1 MKKKNDSNFNS
12 NTNSYFLFPV
22 SYLKRKMPRHF
33 TLIELLVVIAI
44 IAILAGL
51 LLPAL
56 NKAKQTAQGIACISQ
71 FKQLNLVDLHYAA
84 SYNDY
89 GMPYKIFGRY
99 NGEMIALEW
108 HYVLLSRASVK
119 AASIARYI
127 GIKQFKEPFCPTGFP
142 DENPAVMYEQYGGHN
157 NGLPGLN
164 LCFHYEIYNIF
175 TSTVSDKSM
184 YAVLPLS
191 HIKNPGKVVHFGEA
205 KQKSNPNIG
214 KYWDTFTQY
223 RHRNQ
228 MTTTFYDG
236 HIEMRKK
243 QQLSNANFWANASG
257 NK

>member
-1 MKKKNDSNFNS
+1 MEEKNE
-12 NTNSYFLFPV
+12 
-22 SYLKRKMPRHF
+22 RKQQRSGF

-71 FKQLNLVDLHYAA
+71 FKQLNLVDLQYAA

-99 NGEMIALEW
+99 NGEMIAQEW
-108 HYVLLSRASVK
+108 HYVLLSRASAK

-164 LCFHYEIYNIF
+164 LCFHYGTYNIF
-175 TSTVSDKSM
+175 SSTESDKSM

-191 HIKNPGKVVHFGEA
+191 RIKNPAKVVHFGEA

-214 KYWDTFTQY
+214 KYWNVYTQY
-223 RHRNQ
+223 RHNNQ

-236 HIEMRKK
+236 HIQMRKK
-243 QQLSNANFWANASG
+243 QQLSNANFWANSSG

>member
-1 MKKKNDSNFNS
+1 MEEKNA
-12 NTNSYFLFPV
+12 
-22 SYLKRKMPRHF
+22 RKQHRSGF
-33 TLIELLVVIAI
+33 TLIELLIVIAI

-71 FKQLNLVDLHYAA
+71 FKQLNLVDLQYAA

-99 NGEMIALEW
+99 NGEMIAQEW
-108 HYVLLSRASVK
+108 HYVLLSRASAK

-164 LCFHYEIYNIF
+164 LCFHYGNYNIF
-175 TSTVSDKSM
+175 SSTESDKSM

-191 HIKNPGKVVHFGEA
+191 RIKNPSQVVHFGEA
-205 KQKSNPNIG
+205 KRKDNPDIG
-214 KYWDTFTQY
+214 KYWDLYTQY
-223 RHRNQ
+223 RHSRK

-243 QQLSNANFWANASG
+243 QQLSNANFWANSSG

>member
-1 MKKKNDSNFNS
+1 MEEKNA
-12 NTNSYFLFPV
+12 
-22 SYLKRKMPRHF
+22 RKQHRSGF
-33 TLIELLVVIAI
+33 TLIELLIVIAI

-71 FKQLNLVDLHYAA
+71 FKQLNLVDLQYAA

-99 NGEMIALEW
+99 NGEMIEQEW
-108 HYVLLSRASVK
+108 HYVLLSRASAK

-164 LCFHYEIYNIF
+164 LCFHYGTYNIF
-175 TSTVSDKSM
+175 SSTESDKSM

-191 HIKNPGKVVHFGEA
+191 RIKNPAKVVHFGEA

-214 KYWDTFTQY
+214 KYWNVYTQY
-223 RHRNQ
+223 RHNNQ

-243 QQLSNANFWANASG
+243 HQLSNANFWANSSG

>member
-1 MKKKNDSNFNS
+1 MEQKKERKNQTAD
-12 NTNSYFLFPV
+12 
-22 SYLKRKMPRHF
+22 F

-56 NKAKQTAQGIACISQ
+56 NKAKQTAQGIACVSQ
-71 FKQLNLVDLHYAA
+71 FKQLNLVDLQYAA
-84 SYNDY
+84 NFNDY
-89 GMPYKIFGRY
+89 GMPFKIFGRY
-99 NGEMIALEW
+99 NGEMVALGW
-108 HYVLLSRASVK
+108 NYVLLLRASAK
-119 AASIARYI
+119 AVSIANYI
-127 GIKQFKEPFCPTGFP
+127 GIKQFKEPFCPTGFA
-142 DENPAVMYEQYGGHN
+142 DENPAVRENQHGGHN

-164 LCFHYEIYNIF
+164 VCFHYEHYNIF

-191 HIKNPGKVVHFGEA
+191 RIKNPSKVVHFGEA
-205 KQKSNPNIG
+205 KRKDNPDIG
-214 KYWDTFTQY
+214 KYWDLYTQY
-223 RHRNQ
+223 RHSRK

-243 QQLSNANFWANASG
+243 QQLSNANFWANSSG

>member
-1 MKKKNDSNFNS
+1 MEEKKAWKQQRSG
-12 NTNSYFLFPV
+12 
-22 SYLKRKMPRHF
+22 F

-99 NGEMIALEW
+99 NGEMVAQEW
-108 HYVLLSRASVK
+108 HYVLLSRASAK

-164 LCFHYEIYNIF
+164 LCFHYETYNIF
-175 TSTVSDKSM
+175 SSTVSDKSM

-191 HIKNPGKVVHFGEA
+191 RIKNPGNVVHFGEA

>member
-1 MKKKNDSNFNS
+1 MEEKNA
-12 NTNSYFLFPV
+12 
-22 SYLKRKMPRHF
+22 RKQHLSGF

-56 NKAKQTAQGIACISQ
+56 NKAKQTAQGIACINQ
-71 FKQLNLVDLHYAA
+71 FKQLNLTDLQYAA
-84 SYNDY
+84 NFNDY

-108 HYVLLSRASVK
+108 NYVLLTRANAK

-164 LCFHYEIYNIF
+164 LCFHYETYNIF
-175 TSTVSDKSM
+175 SSTVSDKSM

-191 HIKNPGKVVHFGEA
+191 RIKNPAKVVHFGEA
-205 KQKSNPNIG
+205 KQKANPNIG
-214 KYWDTFTQY
+214 KYWTLYTQY
-223 RHRNQ
+223 RHNNQ

-243 QQLSNANFWANASG
+243 QQLSNANFWANSSG
-257 NK
+257 NR

>member
-1 MKKKNDSNFNS
+1 MEQKKEQKKQ
-12 NTNSYFLFPV
+12 TAG
-22 SYLKRKMPRHF
+22 F

-56 NKAKQTAQGIACISQ
+56 NKAKQTAQGIACINQ
-71 FKQLNLVDLHYAA
+71 FKQLNLVDLQYAA
-84 SYNDY
+84 NFNDY
-89 GMPYKIFGRY
+89 GMPFKIFGRY
-99 NGEMIALEW
+99 NGEMVALGW
-108 HYVLLSRASVK
+108 NYVLLLRASAK
-119 AASIARYI
+119 AVSIANYI
-127 GIKQFKEPFCPTGFP
+127 GIKQFKEPFCPTGFA
-142 DENPAVMYEQYGGHN
+142 DENPAVRENQHGGHN

-164 LCFHYEIYNIF
+164 VCFHYEHYNIF

-191 HIKNPGKVVHFGEA
+191 RIKNPSKVVHFGEA
-205 KQKSNPNIG
+205 KRKDNPDIG
-214 KYWDTFTQY
+214 KYWDLYTQY
-223 RHRNQ
+223 RHSRK

-243 QQLSNANFWANASG
+243 QQLSHANFWANSSG